1 MQEDPQQ
8 ELQDV
13 HQLFLEIQQAVAEA
27 AQKLQELREAE
38 GQGVGVADM
47 FEMQML
53 MNHFSQL
60 SEMSTSV
67 VQASNAAMLS
77 MARNVKG

>member
-8 ELQDV
+8 KLQDV
-13 HQLFLEIQQAVAEA
+13 HQLFLDIQQAVAEA
-27 AQKLQELREAE
+27 AQTLQELREAQ

-77 MARNVKG
+77 MVRNVKG